1 MQSEVVMREAVN
13 SIQIDVERDPKA
25 HREAIQK
32 LQRDNWNNRWRKV
45 RGAVGVGNGVGVSK
59 GVDEGM
65 TKSVGVGEGTLFFY
79 SFFFFLSL
87 SFFFSFYLGSMHLMF
102 MRVLGR

>member
-1 MQSEVVMREAVN
+1 MRKAVN

-65 TKSVGVGEGTLFFY
+65 TESVGVGEGTLFFY
-79 SFFFFLSL
+79 SSFFSLSL